1 MELNQQLVNAII
13 PILVA
18 IVFSFAAGGATVA
31 AVLVLVLRQ
40 IANSPVIITTLK
52 QLYMGLAPEWKDLIL
67 TGDELVDKVTG
78 ETPAPAV

>member
-1 MELNQQLVNAII
+1 MDSQQLVNAII

-40 IANSPVIITTLK
+40 ISNSPVIIATLK
-52 QLYMGLAPEWKDLIL
+52 QLYMGLAPEWKAEGPPSRLRHRPPASR
-67 TGDELVDKVTG
+67 KV
-78 ETPAPAV
+78 EQR